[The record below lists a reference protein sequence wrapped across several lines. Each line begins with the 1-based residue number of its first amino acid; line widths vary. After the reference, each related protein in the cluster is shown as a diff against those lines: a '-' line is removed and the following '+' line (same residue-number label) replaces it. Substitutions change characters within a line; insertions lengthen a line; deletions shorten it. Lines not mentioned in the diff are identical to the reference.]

1 MPPPG
6 LMAFTAPPGEH
17 ITGERDTDLSTASA
31 QERYLVREM
40 GCTYPQAKAMIRA
53 YRADLERPLVTAG
66 RTHSLSFL
74 AWLMSQ
80 APGPGRQRGVL
91 KHEWRVSSA

>member
-1 MPPPG
+1 M
-6 LMAFTAPPGEH
+6 APPVVTATELCGEQ
-17 ITGERDTDLSTASA
+17 ITAARDTDLSTTNG
-31 QERYLVREM
+31 QKTFLVHELGVSRAE
-40 GCTYPQAKAMIRA
+40 AARLIKA

-80 APGPGRQRGVL
+80 APGPGRQRSVL
-91 KHEWRVSSA
+91 KREWRVSSS